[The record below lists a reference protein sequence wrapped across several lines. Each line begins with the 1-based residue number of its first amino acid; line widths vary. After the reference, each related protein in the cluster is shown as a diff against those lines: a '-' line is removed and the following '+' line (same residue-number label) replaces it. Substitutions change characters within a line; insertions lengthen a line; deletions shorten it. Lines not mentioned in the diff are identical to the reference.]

1 MTNEQFEKQVAFILG
16 QQAQFEVDIQLL
28 QEAQTRTEQVVA
40 RNAEAI
46 SQVSQAVV
54 ETTSTVARLAEVTS
68 SLAEAT
74 HERFNDVAG
83 KINVLIDSQM
93 RTDETVRNL
102 AATVDRHLRRG
113 RNGQNN

>member
-1 MTNEQFEKQVAFILG
+1 MTNEQFEKQVAFIVG
-16 QQAQFEVDIQLL
+16 PQAQFAVNIPLL
-28 QEAQTRTEQVVA
+28 QEAQARTEQAV
-40 RNAEAI
+40 

-54 ETTSTVARLAEVTS
+54 ESAGTVARLAEVTS
-68 SLAEAT
+68 SLAETT

-102 AATVDRHLRRG
+102 AAAVDRHLRRG